1 VSGPLHTV
9 HVRVNDAASGQPTP
23 VRIRFIGADGAVYA
37 PFGRLTD
44 FATGWGEDVGGNLL
58 LDQRRY
64 ALIDGSC
71 EIQLPTDPITI
82 EISKGPEYLPLRQE
96 VKLAPGRMALR
107 FAVERWINL
116 REQGWYSGDGR
127 VHFLTP
133 HAALLEAA
141 AEDLAV
147 VNLLAF
153 ESDLP
158 SRTGR
163 HPSISNILAFSGPQ
177 PAVERPGHLV
187 VVNTLNTHPVLGMLG
202 LLNAHRVV
210 FPLSFGGRSGLDDWT
225 LADWCDQ
232 CHRKGGLV
240 VWAAF
245 DHRGATPD
253 SLAGEALADLI
264 LGKIDA
270 VEVQQ
275 LSRCRDEHN
284 DWYRLLNCGFR
295 VPLVGAS
302 RKASNQAVAG
312 SVRTYARLGT
322 GEALSYKGWIE
333 AVRAGRTSVT
343 SGPLLSFTVNG
354 LDSGATIEAA
364 TVQVRAEARSIVPF
378 TRLEL
383 VANGQV
389 VAGVEA
395 SGSPASALLEGTFEM
410 PASGW
415 LAARCLGQ
423 PVHGGYDADVELAAH
438 ASPVYVQVPGKPQPA
453 DPFTLAYLTEQ
464 LDRMLTWVK
473 NEARCENDRQRADLA
488 NIFQSA
494 RQALLQR
501 G

>member
-1 VSGPLHTV
+1 
-9 HVRVNDAASGQPTP
+9 VRVNDAASGQPTP
-23 VRIRFIGADGAVYA
+23 VRIRFTGTDGTYFA

-44 FATGWGEDVGGNLL
+44 FATGWGEDVGGSVL

-82 EISKGPEYLPLRQE
+82 EISKGPEYQPLRTE
-96 VKLAPGRMALR
+96 ARLAPGKMALR
-107 FAVERWINL
+107 FAVQRWINL

-133 HAALLEAA
+133 HAALLEGA

-147 VNLLAF
+147 VNLLAL
-153 ESDLP
+153 ESDLA
-158 SRTGR
+158 SRSGR
-163 HPSISNILAFSGPQ
+163 HASISNILAFSGQQ
-177 PAVERPGHLV
+177 PALEWPGHLV
-187 VVNTLNTHPVLGMLG
+187 VVNTLNSHPVLGMLG
-202 LLNAHRVV
+202 LLNAHRIVY
-210 FPLSFGGRSGLDDWT
+210 PLSFGGRSGLDNWT

-240 VWAAF
+240 VWAASE
-245 DHRGATPD
+245 HRGATPD

-264 LGKIDA
+264 LGKVDA

-284 DWYRLLNCGFR
+284 DWYRLLNCGCH

-322 GEALSYKGWIE
+322 GEALTYKSWIE
-333 AVRAGRTSVT
+333 AVRTGRTFVT
-343 SGPLLSFTVNG
+343 TGPLLSFTVNG
-354 LDSGATIEAA
+354 LDPGATIEGA

-389 VAGVEA
+389 VAGIEA
-395 SGSPASALLEGTFEM
+395 SGSPASALLEGAFEM

-415 LAARCLGQ
+415 LATRCLGQ
-423 PVHGGYDADVELAAH
+423 PVHGGYDADVELTAH
-438 ASPVYVQVPGKPQPA
+438 TSPIYIQVPGKPQPT

-464 LDRMLTWVK
+464 LDRMRTWVEK
-473 NEARCENDRQRADLA
+473 EARCENDRQRGDLA
-488 NIFQSA
+488 LIFQNA